1 MWRLIC
7 LAFFGAFAWGVT
19 WDMYG
24 AQISGHAHRA
34 IDALKVR
41 LLSQQHLR
49 LNDRASPTCHE
60 TNVMLKHHA
69 HLS

>member
-1 MWRLIC
+1 MSRLIC

-34 IDALKVR
+34 IDAFKVR
-41 LLSQQHLR
+41 LPSQQHLQ
-49 LNDRASPTCHE
+49 LISRASPTCHE
-60 TNVMLKHHA
+60 PNVMLKHHA
-69 HLS
+69 HLQ